1 MASSAVHLR
10 DGGDIMGEAMV
21 RVMKRRT
28 VVRKE
33 RRWLREYI
41 FVEIECS
48 EGLPAALRLKAW
60 KRRKRKRK
68 MISQ

>member
-1 MASSAVHLR
+1 
-10 DGGDIMGEAMV
+10 MGEAVV

-41 FVEIECS
+41 FVEIE
-48 EGLPAALRLKAW
+48 G
-60 KRRKRKRK
+60 
-68 MISQ
+68 